1 MASFIFDEYGYIVD
15 DEKNEFSYNGYD
27 FKLIAHD
34 KTEEEVIELQSV
46 LTRLKSTLPFPV
58 SGDIVRTRSNKLVIE
73 NEFGPVSLISFKHQ
87 EYTRNAVLTM
97 MELGK
102 NYKKQIKFDIDDLI
116 ELWEEKIA
124 LIEDKYMQAISID
137 DYAYPVLNTETIY
150 ALGLANNAVA
160 YLVDIKYDYG
170 VDIGEL
176 TMVHKRINSLYAVD
190 IFNPFNIILD
200 SPVRDIAYLYR
211 LKELNENDVLNLVK
225 QLALTPKDLSLLIA
239 RLLFPT
245 ITFDLLEDQYNIKKD
260 IKRELLE
267 GYKSSI
273 EELRRIRNI
282 VELLV
287 KYYSVRPI
295 DWLLNI

>member
-58 SGDIVRTRSNKLVIE
+58 SGDIVRTRSNKLVTE